1 MGYAKKS
8 YKDLVYDLYN
18 IICSLEN
25 EMLGNSEG
33 DTKKGGISN
42 FIANLFLIDSDAEN
56 KKEALRHVD
65 NKDRYFKEEYILNYV
80 YNYIVSYED
89 MATLLAINS
98 EVDGKLFN
106 IELAEKLYHYYFEVN
121 PYP

>member
-25 EMLGNSEG
+25 EILRNSKG

-42 FIANLFLIDSDAEN
+42 FIANLFLI
-56 KKEALRHVD
+56 LFLLHLIL
-65 NKDRYFKEEYILNYV
+65 YI
-80 YNYIVSYED
+80 
-89 MATLLAINS
+89 
-98 EVDGKLFN
+98 
-106 IELAEKLYHYYFEVN
+106 
-121 PYP
+121 